1 MSRIS
6 RPTAPVT
13 VAALIGVALGLATP
27 NLALSASCKDP
38 AAGVVFKDMLYGIGI
53 GGILSGLYLISSSS
67 DNDNG
72 QVLGRGALIGGVL
85 GTAAGV
91 YEVSVRNCDGVLGYR
106 SGPRFL
112 TTAVQTSGG
121 WRPGYGL
128 TWSANL

>member
-1 MSRIS
+1 MSRLL
-6 RPTAPVT
+6 RPTAPFT
-13 VAALIGVALGLATP
+13 TTALLCAALGMATP
-27 NLALSASCKDP
+27 SQALSASCKDP

-85 GTAAGV
+85 GTAAGI

-106 SGPRFL
+106 SGPRFH
-112 TTAVQTSGG
+112 TTAVQTSEG
-121 WRPGYGL
+121 WKPGYGL
-128 TWSANL
+128 KWTANL